1 MTGYRG
7 ALDLSNELLHD
18 ILDRIAA
25 DDPGR
30 LVSVDKRA
38 YLSQESF
45 RPDPLPSQDQIV
57 NIGKFR
63 LLCRRFAA
71 LGASH
76 QFARVTTRFSSKGL
90 ARLEAIA
97 DQPHLAKHVKK
108 FSYKVPY
115 FCTQGTQIHG
125 IVQRLPR
132 TILLML
138 LLKVEKVYKR
148 WTPKYSKLSVNPIL
162 NDFAARST
170 SSRKS

>member
-18 ILDRIAA
+18 ILDLIAA
-25 DDPGR
+25 DPEK

-45 RPDPLPSQDQIV
+45 RPDPLPSQDQVV

-115 FCTQGTQIHG
+115 FCTQGTKKNG
-125 IVQRLPR
+125 IVQRFSGQFADMHP
-132 TILLML
+132 
-138 LLKVEKVYKR
+138 KVEKVYSHLMLKSN
-148 WTPKYSKLSVNPIL
+148 KASANPISR
-162 NDFAARST
+162 DSAARYT
-170 SSRKS
+170 SSRK

>member
-1 MTGYRG
+1 MPGYRG

-30 LVSVDKRA
+30 IVSVDKRA

-115 FCTQGTQIHG
+115 FCTQGINIYG
-125 IVQRLPR
+125 SVQRFPG
-132 TILLML
+132 TVLLMSCP
-138 LLKVEKVYKR
+138 KAEKAYKR
-148 WTPKYSKLSVNPIL
+148 
-162 NDFAARST
+162 
-170 SSRKS
+170 

>member
-1 MTGYRG
+1 MVSSCAMTGYRG

-18 ILDRIAA
+18 ILDLIAA
-25 DDPGR
+25 DPER

-45 RPDPLPSQDQIV
+45 RPEPLPSQDQVV

-76 QFARVTTRFSSKGL
+76 QFARVTTRFSTKGL

-115 FCTQGTQIHG
+115 FCTQGIKYMSIG
-125 IVQRLPR
+125 LS
-132 TILLML
+132 IL
-138 LLKVEKVYKR
+138 Y
-148 WTPKYSKLSVNPIL
+148 
-162 NDFAARST
+162 
-170 SSRKS
+170 

>member
-18 ILDRIAA
+18 ILDLIAA
-25 DDPGR
+25 DPER

-45 RPDPLPSQDQIV
+45 RPDPLPSKDQVV

-71 LGASH
+71 LGAPH
-76 QFARVTTRFSSKGL
+76 QFARITTRFSSKGL

-115 FCTQGTQIHG
+115 FCTQGNKEHG
-125 IVQRLPR
+125 IIITSFLSGLANIGHLSRPR
-132 TILLML
+132 
-138 LLKVEKVYKR
+138 
-148 WTPKYSKLSVNPIL
+148 KYTN
-162 NDFAARST
+162 ARHPDPPHH
-170 SSRKS
+170 RQNQH